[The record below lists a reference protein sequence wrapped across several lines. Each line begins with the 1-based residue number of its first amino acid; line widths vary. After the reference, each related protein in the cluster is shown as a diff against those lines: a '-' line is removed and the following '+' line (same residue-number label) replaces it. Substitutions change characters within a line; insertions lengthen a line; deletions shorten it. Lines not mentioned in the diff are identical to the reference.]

1 MMRIAMP
8 VADGKLFPHF
18 GHCGAFALFDISE
31 DGKSIAS
38 MKEVVPPPHEPGILP
53 PWLAKQGAT
62 HVLASG
68 MGARAVELF
77 EANGVAVVL
86 GVLEGDA
93 RERVLE
99 YLEGRLQ
106 TGSNACDH

>member
-1 MMRIAMP
+1 MRIAVP
-8 VADGKLFPHF
+8 VSNGRLFSHF
-18 GHCGAFALFDISE
+18 GHCEAFDLFDIAP

-38 MKEVVPPPHEPGILP
+38 RRSITPPPHEPGILP

-62 HVLASG
+62 LILAGG

-77 EANGVAVVL
+77 QANGVKVVL
-86 GVLEGDA
+86 GVPEDDAKALVERYLAGD
-93 RERVLE
+93 LS
-99 YLEGRLQ
+99 